1 MFKIRDGYL
10 QTLALQTPEAMKLF
24 GFTIKLIDKT
34 KNAEKISSYEVV
46 EVVLDECNLV
56 GY

>member
-1 MFKIRDGYL
+1 MFKIRDGY
-10 QTLALQTPEAMKLF
+10 TLALQTPETMKLL
-24 GFTIKLIDKT
+24 GFTIKLIYKT
-34 KNAEKISSYEVV
+34 KNAEKISSCEVV